1 MTEVEPEIRIH
12 RLQLPFPDSPLEYV
26 NAYLVEGDK
35 DNGALLIDT
44 GWDTEEAFDALKKQL
59 AEIGIKPEDISQIVV
74 THVHPDHYGLAGKLK
89 RLFNAKLALHNLEQ
103 DFIES
108 RYIKMDELLQQIEH
122 LLQANGTP
130 SDESTKL
137 QRASLPL
144 VKFVTP
150 VLPDV
155 TLHGDET
162 ITTGYSSFKVLWTP
176 GHASGH
182 ICLYEPDK
190 KILLAGDHVL
200 PTITPHV
207 GLHPQ
212 SSNNPLGDYLDSL
225 NGLKQLDVKL
235 VLPGHGQPFT
245 TFKARIEEIIQHHQQ
260 RNSEILSALKASP
273 KTAYQIASEI
283 TWLHNVKGIS
293 WDKLSPWNKRMAVL
307 ETLAHLEA
315 MKITGKLEKSTRN
328 DIIYY
333 SKTRSP
339 KANETAG

>member
-12 RLQLPFPDSPLEYV
+12 RLQTPIPDRAREYV
-26 NAYLVEGDK
+26 NAYLVEGDR
-35 DNGALLIDT
+35 DNGHLLIDT
-44 GWDTEEAFDALKKQL
+44 GWNTEEAFDALKKQL
-59 AEIGIKPEDISQIVV
+59 AEIGINPEDISQIVV

-89 RLFNAKLALHNLEQ
+89 HLFYAKLALHNLEK

-108 RYIKMDELLQQIEH
+108 RYINMDELLQQIEH
-122 LLQANGTP
+122 LLQTNGTP

-162 ITTGYSSFKVLWTP
+162 ITTSYFSFKVLRTP

-182 ICLYEPDK
+182 ICLYEPTR
-190 KILLAGDHVL
+190 KILFSGDHVL

-212 SSNNPLGDYLDSL
+212 SSTNPLGDYLDSL
-225 NGLKQLDVKL
+225 NRLKQLDVKL

-245 TFKARIEEIIQHHQQ
+245 AFKPRIEEIIQHHQQ
-260 RNSEILSALKASP
+260 RNSEIMSALKASP
-273 KTAYQIASEI
+273 KTAYQVATEI
-283 TWLHNVKGIS
+283 TWMQRASGAD
-293 WDKLSPWNKRMAVL
+293 WDTLSPWNKRMAVL
-307 ETLAHLEA
+307 ETLSHLEA
-315 MKITGKLEKSTRN
+315 MKTAGQVDKFTRG

-333 SKTRSP
+333 MPRPGKT
-339 KANETAG
+339 NEPAR